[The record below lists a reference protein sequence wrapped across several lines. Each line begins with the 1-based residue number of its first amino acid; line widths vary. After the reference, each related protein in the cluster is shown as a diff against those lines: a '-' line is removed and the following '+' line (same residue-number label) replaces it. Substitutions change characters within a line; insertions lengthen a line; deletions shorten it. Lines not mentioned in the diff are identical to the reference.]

1 MKGMV
6 KGLSALALAM
16 TLAAAP
22 VHAQGSFGIGG
33 SGIFSLESGG
43 GSNFGA
49 TALYEWMGAN
59 GFGFRA
65 DGSYFFDPGAVHFDA
80 DVAYRFMTASTSMIH
95 PYILA
100 GGNYTADDSFD
111 NGQFG
116 VNAGAGFNFM
126 LENSSLMPFVEA
138 RFVYLF
144 EKDLIPSSSSLLAT
158 AGLKFGMGR

>member
-1 MKGMV
+1 MRKRLTSLV
-6 KGLSALALAM
+6 LFAALAGAAP
-16 TLAAAP
+16 LAA
-22 VHAQGSFGIGG
+22 QGAFGIGA

-65 DGSYFFDPGAVHFDA
+65 DGSYFFDPGFVNFDA
-80 DVAYRFMTASTSMIH
+80 DVAYRFMTASTSRVH

-100 GGNYTADDSFD
+100 GGSYTADDSFD
-111 NGQFG
+111 NGRFG

-126 LENSSLMPFVEA
+126 MQNSSLMPFVEA
-138 RFVYLF
+138 RFIYSF
-144 EKDLIPSSSSLLAT
+144 EKDLQPSTSNLLAT
-158 AGLKFGMGR
+158 AGVKFGMNR

>member
-1 MKGMV
+1 MRKRLTSLV
-6 KGLSALALAM
+6 LFAALAGAAP
-16 TLAAAP
+16 LAA
-22 VHAQGSFGIGG
+22 QGAFGIGA

-43 GSNFGA
+43 GSNYGA

-80 DVAYRFMTASTSMIH
+80 DVAYRFMTASTSTVH

-100 GGNYTADDSFD
+100 GGNYTADDGFN

-116 VNAGAGFNFM
+116 VNGGAGFNFM
-126 LENSSLMPFVEA
+126 LQNSAMMPFVEA
-138 RFVYLF
+138 RFIYML

-158 AGLKFGMGR
+158 AGIKFGMNR